1 MPGIDGLLKNP
12 NMKKAFDQAGGMSG
26 IQEMM
31 KDPAMMKMAQDMM
44 KDPAALQNMMGMLGG
59 GGAGGMPDLSSLA
72 GMLGKR

>member
-1 MPGIDGLLKNP
+1 
-12 NMKKAFDQAGGMSG
+12 MKKAFDQAGGMSG

-59 GGAGGMPDLSSLA
+59 GGGGGMPDLSSLA